1 MAAAKPLPQLPSSVL
16 IPRLTIE
23 ASEHLNNLVVHA
35 VQQRGLHASWV
46 LPIQTVLE
54 SLATWMSQGEWLKGI
69 YTERRRKYVKERE
82 AVATESRSLPKRSES
97 KQSVASQST
106 VMVELPG
113 TNDSDIPIRRLFE
126 LISKAGTEAAG
137 RHLLLTIAAPT
148 YPLETDSPLGATPAD
163 PACTFHEGAFYL
175 PYFKDT
181 EGVEHGWGGT
191 ILCGLD
197 SMSNLFG
204 SLLRLLTPPMQVYP
218 ITPILLWLEVP
229 SLCEVYSLQPCSMHL
244 SRFSALAHLPS
255 YLSAWN
261 LSYSVTP
268 ASSSDIQLC
277 SPWLRNQLQC
287 PSSQ

>member
-1 MAAAKPLPQLPSSVL
+1 MAAAKPPKPLPQLPSSAL

-23 ASEHLNNLVVHA
+23 ASEHLNNLVAHA

-46 LPIQTVLE
+46 PPIQTVLQ

-69 YTERRRKYVKERE
+69 YTEKRGKHVKDRE
-82 AVATESRSLPKRSES
+82 AVATESKPLPKRSAS
-97 KQSVASQST
+97 TPSVASQST

-113 TNDSDIPIRRLFE
+113 TNDSHVPIRRLFE
-126 LISKAGTEAAG
+126 LISKTDTDTAAAG
-137 RHLLLTIAAPT
+137 KHLVLTIAAPA
-148 YPLETDSPLGATPAD
+148 YPPETDSPLGAVPAD

-197 SMSNLFG
+197 SMSNICG
-204 SLLRLLTPPMQVYP
+204 SLLRLLTPSTQVYP

-229 SLCEVYSLQPCSMHL
+229 SLCEVCSLRPCSTHS
-244 SRFSALAHLPS
+244 SRFSALAHSPS
-255 YLSAWN
+255 YLLA
-261 LSYSVTP
+261 
-268 ASSSDIQLC
+268 
-277 SPWLRNQLQC
+277 
-287 PSSQ
+287 